1 MSLKLAADEL
11 KSYGRNGDT
20 QLIHMTPGE
29 IKGLQQLAEAHGGSL
44 TTNPDTGLPEANFL
58 KKLLPTII
66 GAGVGIATGNPYLG
80 AAIAGIGG
88 VAQTGSLMGG
98 ISAGLGAYS
107 GANLFGGLGAAGA
120 KAATTA
126 GSGLSTTTSG
136 VLSSPGASI
145 LNPQSGLSMLN
156 PTSVGVAGSLGNT
169 AGATLLNPATAVGGL
184 GTGGNMVAN
193 VADDVFA
200 NTALSQTANI
210 PGYVGSATSPADYF
224 AYQKSLGMS
233 PMGNLSNTFSNAG
246 KGFSNLVSDPSK
258 GLAFIKDNPG
268 TVFGTGMT
276 ILGAMP
282 PPKVPGLKEPEL
294 DEYDKRLAR
303 YKLSPDFEGTFPT
316 PPSPAYQS
324 QYANYARNPYNP
336 YAAEGGVMRSYAQ
349 GGIASLAQGGM
360 GGNQGYPQ
368 GRLDTTQYATPSQMP
383 TSAQVVN
390 ADYEVPIDPYMGSPL
405 KMAEGGVPRYFFGG
419 NTKSNSDSQV
429 YYDADRGEYYT
440 QASRPGFGGMVGS
453 MMGGI
458 FNAIPG
464 MNDKLPSGALSDPN
478 SPFFNGRTY
487 LGSSLG
493 GKDTSFQA
501 PQITPDI
508 YQPGYSAP
516 EMSMPAQNAMPMPTA
531 TPDYSLADSL
541 PLLQASDS
549 NIAAQFM
556 PRGEKKAKGG
566 IASYSGK
573 RGSKVEELSPEQV
586 KAMAGLNLDSDP
598 NTRDLDA
605 LSAAKY
611 RNTKL
616 KKRFGMSAVPDQ
628 RLNIRGL
635 GDVAPTELA
644 AGGSARYNLG
654 SYAAGGNPRLL
665 KGPGDGM
672 SDNIPAVIGDKQ
684 PARLADGEFVVP
696 ADVVS
701 HLGNGST
708 DAGAKHLYTM
718 MDRIRKARTGNKK
731 QGKQINPTKFL
742 PR

>member
-1 MSLKLAADEL
+1 MSLKLAANEL

-66 GAGVGIATGNPYLG
+66 GAGVGIATGNPLLG
-80 AAIAGIGG
+80 AAIAGVGG
-88 VAQTGSLMGG
+88 AVQTGSLMGG

-120 KAATTA
+120 KAVTTA
-126 GSGLSTTTSG
+126 GSGLSSTTSG
-136 VLSSPGASI
+136 MLSTPGASI

-156 PTSVGVAGSLGNT
+156 PASTGVAGTLGNT
-169 AGATLLNPATAVGGL
+169 AGASLLNPATTVGGL
-184 GTGGNMVAN
+184 GAGAGTGANAGNMLAN
-193 VADDVFA
+193 VADDAVQYA
-200 NTALSQTANI
+200 
-210 PGYVGSATSPADYF
+210 GSATSPADYF

-276 ILGAMP
+276 VLGAMP

-294 DEYDKRLAR
+294 DEYDKRLAM
-303 YKLSPDFEGTFPT
+303 YKLSPDFQGSFPT
-316 PPSPAYQS
+316 PPNPAYQA

-360 GGNQGYPQ
+360 GGNMGYPQ
-368 GRLDTTQYATPSQMP
+368 GRLDRTYYATPSQMP
-383 TSAQVVN
+383 ISAQEVN
-390 ADYEVPIDPYMGSPL
+390 STYETPTEPNMGSPL

-419 NTKSNSDSQV
+419 NTKSNSDNQV

-440 QASRPGFGGMVGS
+440 QASQPGYGGLMGGM
-453 MMGGI
+453 MGNL
-458 FNAIPG
+458 FNQMPG
-464 MNDKLPSGALSDPN
+464 MHGNLP
-478 SPFFNGRTY
+478 FGRFGRNY

-493 GKDTSFQA
+493 GKDESFQA

-508 YQPGYSAP
+508 YQPGYGAP
-516 EMSMPAQNAMPMPTA
+516 EMGMPAQNAMGMPNA
-531 TPDYSLADSL
+531 APDYSLADSL
-541 PLLQASDS
+541 PLLQASDPR
-549 NIAAQFM
+549 IAAQFM
-556 PRGEKKAKGG
+556 PREEEKKAKGG

-573 RGSKVEELSPEQV
+573 KGSKVEELSPAQV
-586 KAMAGLNLDSDP
+586 EAMAGLNRDSDP

-611 RNTKL
+611 RTAKL

-628 RLNIRGL
+628 QLNIRGL
-635 GDVAPTELA
+635 GDVSPTELA

-654 SYAAGGNPRLL
+654 GYAAGGNPRLL

>member
-1 MSLKLAADEL
+1 MSLKLAANEL

-126 GSGLSTTTSG
+126 GSGLSSTTSG
-136 VLSSPGASI
+136 VLSTPGASI
-145 LNPQSGLSMLN
+145 LNPQSGLSMLS
-156 PTSVGVAGSLGNT
+156 PTTTGVAGTLGNT

-184 GTGGNMVAN
+184 GSGAGNMVAN

-200 NTALSQTANI
+200 NTALNQTANI
-210 PGYVGSATSPADYF
+210 PGYLGSATSPADYF

-316 PPSPAYQS
+316 PPSPAYQA
-324 QYANYARNPYNP
+324 QYANYAKNPYNP

-349 GGIASLAQGGM
+349 GGITSLAQGGI
-360 GGNQGYPQ
+360 GGNQNYPQ

-405 KMAEGGVPRYFFGG
+405 KMAEGGIAHYAYGGSANDYGANAYGVPYFSGARNLSELSEATQSYNRGRGFFGDLINSVLEPQG
-419 NTKSNSDSQV
+419 HTASISDSFQ
-429 YYDADRGEYYT
+429 
-440 QASRPGFGGMVGS
+440 
-453 MMGGI
+453 
-458 FNAIPG
+458 
-464 MNDKLPSGALSDPN
+464 PSQPMQPN
-478 SPFFNGRTY
+478 V
-487 LGSSLG
+487 
-493 GKDTSFQA
+493 
-501 PQITPDI
+501 
-508 YQPGYSAP
+508 YQPMYTNADQALTGQ
-516 EMSMPAQNAMPMPTA
+516 PAAMPMPTA
-531 TPDYSLADSL
+531 APNYTLADSM
-541 PLLQASDS
+541 PLLQAT
-549 NIAAQFM
+549 NPNLI
-556 PRGEKKAKGG
+556 KKAQGG
-566 IASYSGK
+566 IASFSGK
-573 RGSKVEELSPEQV
+573 KGSKVEELSPAQV
-586 KAMAGLNLDSDP
+586 EAMAGLNRDSDP

-611 RNTKL
+611 RNAKL

-628 RLNIRGL
+628 QLNIRGL